1 MNVGFLRFLAIR
13 GPLRNFTLYTVLLL
27 SVWMVSCSSERN
39 TWTSKAYHN
48 TTAHFNGYYYAN
60 EEIRKIEKT
69 ILDAQVDDYNRIL
82 RLFPTFDTAM
92 AKGYD
97 KEIQEAVKMASL
109 AIQRHPNSKWVDD
122 AYILVGKARHY
133 SLDWGNAVQTFKHV
147 NTKSKNKDAR
157 HLAIIN
163 LVRTYVEH
171 KEYNNA
177 QAAID
182 YLSKAKL
189 SKANQKKYLLEKA
202 YYYQE
207 LKDYDNMVRNLSA
220 ADPFLKKKDH
230 RGRIYFILGQV
241 YQELGFEAEAYNYY
255 KKCIS
260 TNPEYEVDFYARLYM
275 AQVTEISRS
284 RDINS
289 ARKSFRKLLKDPK
302 NKEFHDKIYYEMG
315 VFELKQ
321 KNLNEAISNFKE
333 SVRRG
338 NNQKIDGESFLRLG
352 EIYYDTLK
360 DYRLSQAYYDSAITS
375 LPQDYENYAAIK
387 TRQEILN
394 EFVTHL
400 NTIQWQDSLLRL
412 SSTDTA
418 LIRASVESV
427 VAAKKKEEEARAKRK
442 KRSNRVEISG
452 PDNTSI
458 FDTGSGNSETVDW
471 YFGNPSAMGIG
482 QTEFVR
488 VWGNIRLEDNWRRS
502 SRESAP
508 SIAQANIPQDS
519 TANAQSGDQA
529 EGTGEDAVAV
539 EFNRLLQ
546 QIPKTDA
553 DKKAANDKIE
563 EAYFKLGDIYYFKLK
578 ENENATDTY
587 KKLLARFP
595 ESKHEPEVLYTLYL
609 IHKDSAQTEA
619 ENYASLLKTK
629 YPQSSFAKILINP
642 DYLHESGLAVEKQ
655 KVFYKKAYEDFQVKN
670 YIGAVNA
677 IEEGL
682 ALGETSFSS
691 NLKLL
696 RILITGET
704 EDISKYQFELEQFI
718 KANEG
723 SSLTTYANKLLET
736 SRQFQQ
742 AEEKR
747 KGIQFVA
754 SFEEPHYFVVV
765 HRRKDKIEGL
775 ITSSLESFNSKNF
788 QNSALKTSNL
798 ILNEEYGIT
807 FVADLSG
814 KSAAVEYFKT
824 FTEKRPTITPLGNY
838 NFHNF
843 VITKDNFDIF
853 YRTKGLDEYLK
864 FFEKNYQTQN
874 Q

>member
-1 MNVGFLRFLAIR
+1 M
-13 GPLRNFTLYTVLLL
+13 
-27 SVWMVSCSSERN
+27 MSCSPERN

-48 TTAHFNGYYYAN
+48 TTAHFNGYWYAN

-92 AKGYD
+92 ASGYD
-97 KEIQEAVKMASL
+97 KEIQEAIKMASL

-133 SLDWGNAVQTFKHV
+133 SLDWGNAIQTFKHV
-147 NTKSKNKDAR
+147 NSKSKDKDAR

-163 LVRTYVEH
+163 LIRTYVEH

-182 YLSKAKL
+182 YLAKAKL
-189 SKANQKKYLLEKA
+189 SKLNEKKFLLEKA
-202 YYYQE
+202 YFYQE

-220 ADPFLKKKDH
+220 ADKMLKKKDH

-255 KKCIS
+255 KKCLG

-289 ARKSFRKLLKDPK
+289 ARKSFRKLLKDSK

-315 VFELKQ
+315 IFELKQ
-321 KNLNEAISNFKE
+321 KNLNEAIANFKQ

-338 NNQKIDGESFLRLG
+338 NNSRIDGEAFLRLG

-360 DYRLSQAYYDSAITS
+360 DYRLSQAYYDSAINS
-375 LPQDYENYAAIK
+375 LPPDYENYAAIK
-387 TRQEILN
+387 TRQEVLN

-400 NTIQWQDSLLRL
+400 NTIEWQDSLLKL
-412 SSTDTA
+412 SSMDTA
-418 LIRASVESV
+418 LIRARVESV
-427 VAAKKKEEEARAKRK
+427 VNERKKEEEARAKKRK
-442 KRSNRVEISG
+442 RNRVEITTQE
-452 PDNTSI
+452 NISI
-458 FDTGSGNSETVDW
+458 FDNGSDNTETVDW
-471 YFGNPSAMGIG
+471 YFGNPSAMAIG
-482 QTEFVR
+482 QNEFTR
-488 VWGNIRLEDNWRRS
+488 IWGTIRLEDNWRRS
-502 SRESAP
+502 SRETGP
-508 SIAQANIPQDS
+508 QIAQSNVPSDSVS
-519 TANAQSGDQA
+519 TAAA
-529 EGTGEDAVAV
+529 EGGAETAAEDPVAA
-539 EFNRLLQ
+539 EYDRLVQ

-553 DKKAANDKIE
+553 DKQAAYDKIE
-563 EAYFKLGDIYYFKLK
+563 EAYVKLGDIYYFKLK
-578 ENENATDTY
+578 ENQNAAETY
-587 KKLLARFP
+587 IRLLSRFP
-595 ESKHEPEVLYTLYL
+595 ETEHEPEVLYTLYL
-609 IHKDSAQTEA
+609 IHKDSAQAEA
-619 ENYASLLKTK
+619 EKYASLLTSK
-629 YPQSSFAKILINP
+629 YPQSTYAKILENP

-655 KVFYKKAYEDFQVKN
+655 KVFYKKAYEDFGVKN

-682 ALGETSFSS
+682 ALGETTFTP

-696 RILITGET
+696 RVLIIGQT

-718 KANEG
+718 KAHETNT
-723 SSLTTYANKLLET
+723 LAAYAKKLLDT

-747 KGIQFVA
+747 RGIQYVA
-754 SFEEPHYFVVV
+754 SFDEPHYFVVV
-765 HRRKDKIEGL
+765 HRRKDKIESL
-775 ITSSLESFNSKNF
+775 ITSSLEAFNSRNF

-798 ILNEEYGIT
+798 ILNEDYGIT

-814 KSAAVEYFKT
+814 KSAAVDYFKT
-824 FTEKRPTITPLGNY
+824 FIEKRSSITPLGNY

-843 VITKDNFDIF
+843 VITKNNFDIF
-853 YRTKGLDEYLK
+853 YRTKGLDEYLQ
-864 FFEKNYQTQN
+864 FFEKNYQAQN